1 MRDFTI
7 VFDLDGTLVD
17 TAPDLIG
24 ATNHALLRLG
34 LAPVAG
40 ESLRP
45 WISFGAR
52 RMIVE
57 ALSLSHVRA
66 SEGEIDG
73 LLEDFLAYYETHI
86 ARESRPFPGAIAAAR
101 TLLGQ
106 GAKLAICTNKREHL
120 SRALLSALQLDDL
133 FAALAGRDTFPVYKP
148 HPEHLTGAVRL
159 AGGDINRAIMVGDS
173 EIDVKTARAA
183 GIPIVAVA
191 FGYSGVPIAE
201 TQPDRIIDHFDALI
215 PALRELTAQKI

>member
-1 MRDFTI
+1 
-7 VFDLDGTLVD
+7 
-17 TAPDLIG
+17 
-24 ATNHALLRLG
+24 
-34 LAPVAG
+34 
-40 ESLRP
+40 
-45 WISFGAR
+45 
-52 RMIVE
+52 
-57 ALSLSHVRA
+57 
-66 SEGEIDG
+66 
-73 LLEDFLAYYETHI
+73 
-86 ARESRPFPGAIAAAR
+86 
-101 TLLGQ
+101 
-106 GAKLAICTNKREHL
+106 
-120 SRALLSALQLDDL
+120 LDDL